1 MGRPRPLWA
10 SISHGAHKAS
20 MGKHG
25 FGRTR
30 AFHDGKSAE
39 SHSCQ
44 AQRNDTS
51 NAPVRLAFRRFN
63 LLVTQGTL
71 NSPPFHHFHAA
82 SHKPLVT
89 LKGPSWQGGAST
101 WRLSIASSSPA
112 LKAKSENPEQTGA
125 TGPTTL
131 LSPQFW
137 TGSKSRDTTEARK
150 TISGNRSRRFHAP
163 HFSAFALIV
172 RGPSLGPID
181 AFECAGTT
189 EPNHARLGCL

>member
-44 AQRNDTS
+44 AQRDDTS

-131 LSPQFW
+131 ALSFGPEVKVVILQRQEKQSPEI
-137 TGSKSRDTTEARK
+137 G
-150 TISGNRSRRFHAP
+150 
-163 HFSAFALIV
+163 
-172 RGPSLGPID
+172 RGVFMLHTSPPL
-181 AFECAGTT
+181 
-189 EPNHARLGCL
+189 L